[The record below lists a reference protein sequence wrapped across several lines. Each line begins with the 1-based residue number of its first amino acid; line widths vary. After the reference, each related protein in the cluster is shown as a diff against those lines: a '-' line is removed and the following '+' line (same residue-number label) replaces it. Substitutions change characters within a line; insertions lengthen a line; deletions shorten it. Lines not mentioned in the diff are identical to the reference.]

1 MAELRKTLDSLPW
14 IATLLLVI
22 FVDGIYGGIYRITKG
37 DTLGIVAGIVW
48 IVTGGVFGIGWLIDL
63 ITVIVNKKITV
74 LA

>member
-14 IATLLLVI
+14 IVTLLLVI
-22 FVDGIYGGIYRITKG
+22 FADGIYGGIYRITKG
-37 DTLGIVAGIVW
+37 DTLGIVAGIIW
-48 IVTGGVFGIGWLIDL
+48 IVTGGVFGIGWLVDL

>member
-22 FVDGIYGGIYRITKG
+22 FVDCIYGGIYRITKG
-37 DTLGIVAGIVW
+37 DTLGIVAGIIW

>member
-14 IATLLLVI
+14 IAVLLLVI

-37 DTLGIVAGIVW
+37 DMLGIVAGIVW

-63 ITVIVNKKITV
+63 ITVIVHKKITV